1 MQTIHRVLL
10 LLVVLCSGSAG
21 AENTPAEQIS
31 ALNQKF
37 TEAIR
42 RMDNAA
48 VLSLWDDDG
57 VTLLP
62 GMAPVTGKAAIK
74 KFMDEG
80 TSKSTGYKVVSH
92 ESEFHDLQ
100 VSGDWA
106 SEWAIT
112 TQVVQPPENK
122 PQITIR
128 GKMLLVLHRDGS
140 GEWKIKNEAWTPGS

>member
-1 MQTIHRVLL
+1 MTSTLLWLL
-10 LLVVLCSGSAG
+10 LLSTAGSAQT
-21 AENTPAEQIS
+21 TPAEQIS

-48 VLSLWDDDG
+48 VLNLWDDEG

-62 GMAPVTGKAAIK
+62 GMAPVKGKAAIK
-74 KFMDEG
+74 TFMDEG
-80 TSKSTGYKVVSH
+80 TAKSAGVKVVSH

-100 VSGDWA
+100 ISGDWA

-112 TQVVQPPENK
+112 TQVVQPTDK
-122 PQITIR
+122 PQFTIR
-128 GKMLLVLHRDGS
+128 GKMLLVLHRTPR
-140 GEWKIKNEAWTPGS
+140 GEWKIRTEAWTPGA